1 MEISIKNKELIKAV
15 EDLANEQGKNVDE
28 VAEEMLTYS
37 VNNGIAVL
45 LMQRIEYAI
54 VDQIIPK
61 LDATLA
67 NTFAARH
74 QIANL
79 HADISQSPDRAEAIN
94 MQASEIAQNLVF
106 GEDK

>member
-1 MEISIKNKELIKAV
+1 MQIEIKNEELIKAV
-15 EDLANEQGKNVDE
+15 EDLANEQGKNVDA
-28 VAEEMLTYS
+28 VAEELLTYS
-37 VNNGIAVL
+37 LNNGIAVL
-45 LMQRIEYAI
+45 LMKRIEYAI
-54 VDQIIPK
+54 VDQILPK
-61 LDATLA
+61 IDTTLA

-106 GEDK
+106 GEEK